1 MSINLAI
8 SGPTGAGKS
17 TLAKIIE
24 KYEKVEVVYENL
36 PMNLFRKF
44 VNNPHAY
51 CYELQKKIINKRIN
65 EANRVKSPIKVF
77 DRTVQEDI
85 FVFSE
90 LHKKLGFLNAEQ
102 AINLKN
108 IASSFIENTGRIT
121 ANIFVT
127 ASVSKLKERMMA
139 KGTPSFLI
147 DTVNFQL
154 DLYTRWLQ
162 KANFP
167 LVKVDNTENTND
179 ELNKIIAWIYDTLPQ
194 IVKGKV
200 SSPINGDYFWVMP
213 RKQKE
218 ENI

>member
-24 KYEKVEVVYENL
+24 KYDKVEVVYENL

-44 VNNPHAY
+44 MNNPHAY
-51 CYELQKKIINKRIN
+51 CYELQKTIINKRIN
-65 EANRVKSPIKVF
+65 EANRIKSPIRAF

-85 FVFSE
+85 FIFSE
-90 LHKKLGFLNAEQ
+90 LHKKLGFLNAKQ

-108 IASSFIENTGRIT
+108 IASSFIENTGKIN

-147 DTVNFQL
+147 DSIEIQL
-154 DLYTRWLQ
+154 DLYSTWLQ

-167 LVKVDNTENTND
+167 LLKVDNTEKSYD
-179 ELNKIIAWIYDTLPQ
+179 QLNKIIAWIYDTFPQ

-200 SSPINGDYFWVMP
+200 SSPINNDYFWVMP
-213 RKQKE
+213 RKPKE